1 MQTLILAVVVGLAGG
16 VAVGLQGPLA
26 SLMSQRVGTMGSVFI
41 IHLGG
46 ALMAGAVLLII
57 GGENLAAW
65 RSVPWYALGA
75 GVFGL
80 VILSAVSYTI
90 PRIGAA
96 VTVTL
101 IVTAE
106 LILSAVLDHFGL
118 LGTEVRPMDLSRT
131 LGIAVLLLGTWL
143 MVR

>member
-46 ALMAGAVLLII
+46 ALMAGAVLLVI
-57 GGENLAAW
+57 GGGNLAAW

-96 VTVTL
+96 VTGQVEFG
-101 IVTAE
+101 VPCVVGGA
-106 LILSAVLDHFGL
+106 LSSAALKYLASPD
-118 LGTEVRPMDLSRT
+118 P
-131 LGIAVLLLGTWL
+131 W
-143 MVR
+143 

>member
-46 ALMAGAVLLII
+46 ALMAGAVLLVM
-57 GGENLAAW
+57 GGGNLAAW

-106 LILSAVLDHFGL
+106 LILSAILDHFGL